1 MPPSQTDGQNVI
13 DGMVAWLSHSW
24 FILVTFAAGIARVE
38 NFGMRIKRT
47 EEHAN
52 VLDQLVR
59 GQAETN
65 ERLARMEGRLEGLRK

>member
-1 MPPSQTDGQNVI
+1 MPPSQTDGQSVI

-38 NFGMRIKRT
+38 NFGMRLKRT
-47 EEHAN
+47 EEHAH